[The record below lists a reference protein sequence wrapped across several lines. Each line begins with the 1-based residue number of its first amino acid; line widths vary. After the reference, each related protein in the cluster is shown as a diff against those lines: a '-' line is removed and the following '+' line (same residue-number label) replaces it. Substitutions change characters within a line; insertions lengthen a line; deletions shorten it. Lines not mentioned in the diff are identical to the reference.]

1 MIVGDAVRR
10 LPVRLNLL
18 GKSFFLLVS
27 IVVVAGRASATPDR
41 ERPVASVLFERFET
55 VFYSKSDLLSASQPY
70 HQVSTQEANY
80 LRFPFAYLSKG
91 LDSAGKQISA
101 EMLESAAAVF
111 VGARDFQP
119 PKGLGGVRSQRCYV
133 VILGDHNAFQLQKYF
148 HQAPQSSAAGSP
160 VWKWSAKLGEFGEG
174 DPKPSSLYSTQI
186 GQSYVLVS
194 NDLSELQTTAD
205 RLSSSN
211 QDALVLAG
219 IREWDTVRQHDI
231 WGYRR
236 YRHSGITD
244 PVAAGMS
251 DVTPAAES
259 LIFFVDADKKVGVLR
274 LLASDNSTADKIN
287 SAMASA
293 RSVFPPLKTSG
304 GGASE
309 TMIPF
314 AGDEATSERMFMVMG
329 LFGFGIYL

>member
-1 MIVGDAVRR
+1 MILGDAVWRFS
-10 LPVRLNLL
+10 VRLNWL

-27 IVVVAGRASATPDR
+27 ILIVTGRDSATPDR
-41 ERPVASVLFERFET
+41 ERAAASVLFERFET
-55 VFYSKSDLLSASQPY
+55 VLYSKSDLLSAPQAY
-70 HQVSTQEANY
+70 HQMSAQDTNY

-101 EMLESAAAVF
+101 EMLESAIAVL

-148 HQAPQSSAAGSP
+148 HQAPQTSAAGSH

-174 DPKPSSLYSTQI
+174 DTKPSSLYTTQI
-186 GQSYVLVS
+186 GHSYVLVS
-194 NDLSELQTTAD
+194 NDLSELQTVAD

-211 QDALVLAG
+211 QDAPVLAG
-219 IREWDTVRQHDI
+219 IREWESVRHHEI
-231 WGYRR
+231 WGYRH
-236 YRHSGITD
+236 YRHSGVAD

-259 LIFFVDADKKVGVLR
+259 LIFFVDVDKKVGVLR

-287 SAMASA
+287 SAITSA
-293 RSVFPPLKTSG
+293 RSAFPPLKTSG

-314 AGDEATSERMFMVMG
+314 AGDEATSERVFMVMG